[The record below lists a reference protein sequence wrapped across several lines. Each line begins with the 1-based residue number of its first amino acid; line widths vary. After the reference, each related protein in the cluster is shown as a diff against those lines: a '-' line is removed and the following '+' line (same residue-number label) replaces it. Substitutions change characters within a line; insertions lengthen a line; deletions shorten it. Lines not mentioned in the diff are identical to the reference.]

1 MQSIIESAL
10 ICLLEPRQNY
20 QLSKVG
26 ILDACVPARRIEVLI
41 GATTL
46 ASIVISG
53 LDFLKTYGVPNQAD
67 SRLLG
72 KSKFAHWNQD
82 GLISGFSNL
91 SQLSPAAQNRKL
103 ENYNTGIKRV
113 VEHFL
118 LQFCG
123 TNTFYLRP
131 EMIIKLGAPL
141 TILQSSMSAVGHT
154 FQGYTGTGWKIPHA
168 MAALSAQEIHD
179 IAEVALTEFES
190 VKGPIEIRTV
200 VMRSVGIHLKEL
212 IGSAAYLNNT
222 SDPFPYP
229 SEQELEDWVG
239 WNPALMSTLREIKD
253 EAEDANAS
261 LEKMGVVLVAIMR
274 KLKGLEAA
282 KALRAVKEIN
292 LRKGLEESK
301 VDNLSDLLAEDPNP
315 KEPETNGD
323 G

>member
-10 ICLLEPRQNY
+10 ICLLEPRQNH

-26 ILDACVPARRIEVLI
+26 ILNAYVPARRIEVLT

-53 LDFLKTYGVPNQAD
+53 LEFLKTYEVPNQAD
-67 SRLLG
+67 CRLLG
-72 KSKFAHWNQD
+72 KSKFAQWNQD
-82 GLISGFSNL
+82 GLISGFSDL

-154 FQGYTGTGWKIPHA
+154 FQGYTSTGWKIPNA
-168 MAALSAQEIHD
+168 MVALSAQEIHD

-190 VKGPIEIRTV
+190 DKGPIEIRTV

-212 IGSAAYLNNT
+212 IGAAAYLNNA
-222 SDPFPYP
+222 SDPIPYP
-229 SEQELEDWVG
+229 SERELEDWVLESSPHEY
-239 WNPALMSTLREIKD
+239 PAG
-253 EAEDANAS
+253 N
-261 LEKMGVVLVAIMR
+261 
-274 KLKGLEAA
+274 KG
-282 KALRAVKEIN
+282 
-292 LRKGLEESK
+292 
-301 VDNLSDLLAEDPNP
+301 
-315 KEPETNGD
+315 
-323 G
+323 